1 MIQLAKSYWITTHC
15 LHIPLETF
23 QDHRS
28 YIQEHS
34 NPMHDDNEN
43 FSKDKRK
50 HNNAD
55 SDDDLAM
62 MMTQKQQEYKLYTS
76 LFHLSLQIGGV

>member
-43 FSKDKRK
+43 FSRMKKK

-76 LFHLSLQIGGV
+76 LFH